1 MAFPFLEQLLYL
13 NLVGRLKGGHWVF
26 LALLFHFLKNN
37 QLKHNI
43 PQRHIFE
50 IANSPFPCSY
60 HCLHF
65 IMSRVERQ
73 EKVRG
78 PWQGW
83 DLNPAAGLTLN
94 CGEGGFTFSES
105 FFKVMGQTAVTMAGG
120 CTVYRSKKDLEGG
133 FWVSVPRKG
142 LFPLGCILSFRTQSA
157 FYSSISGSA
166 WRSSTNPSARKKN
179 FFSYHSIFQSYFSL
193 ELRISLI

>member
-1 MAFPFLEQLLYL
+1 MAFPFLEQLLCL

-50 IANSPFPCSY
+50 MANSPFPCSH

-120 CTVYRSKKDLEGG
+120 CTVYRSKIKEGFGRWLLSQCPKERIVSTRLHFEFQDTECFLFQHFWLSLKEQHKPQCKKKKLFFISFNFSKLFQFGAKD
-133 FWVSVPRKG
+133 
-142 LFPLGCILSFRTQSA
+142 
-157 FYSSISGSA
+157 
-166 WRSSTNPSARKKN
+166 
-179 FFSYHSIFQSYFSL
+179 
-193 ELRISLI
+193 